1 LVVALLEVPCFQHSP
16 WKTLNSTHLYASF
29 FILYIEA
36 WVWERPSGREDF
48 YVTRDRGSEEEAM
61 HRGVTQNQHSSRAH
75 PFPGRAVSARPSV
88 PDARYF
94 SVLPDSTIDEPAS
107 IARKV
112 LIVSKRAL
120 VQEAL
125 AAFIGTAP
133 DLVVAAHCSSLE
145 EALEIATVAHVD
157 CSVFELR
164 VGEERL
170 TEAYKEFRDLCEV
183 TRVLV
188 LLDGVP
194 PSLTNHVIQSNAHAV
209 LPAAVDGSTVL
220 AAIRCISSGKTWIN
234 LNTLDAEP
242 RDNGAD
248 LHLTYRQMTVLRLI
262 YEGLS
267 NKEISGRI
275 GVSSSSIKATIQQLF
290 KRIGVRSRSQLVR
303 EALQCFPD
311 LLLPSSLNLFT
322 RPPLSPGRSR
332 SNREGAAREAG
343 GVVSGTDEG
352 EAAFSAHSSGV
363 R

>member
-1 LVVALLEVPCFQHSP
+1 MRG
-16 WKTLNSTHLYASF
+16 HLDA
-29 FILYIEA
+29 
-36 WVWERPSGREDF
+36 EDL
-48 YVTRDRGSEEEAM
+48 YVTRSEKESEEEAM
-61 HRGVTQNQHSSRAH
+61 HRGATANQRSSRAH
-75 PFPGRAVSARPSV
+75 PFQGRAVPARPSV
-88 PDARYF
+88 PDSRYF
-94 SVLPDSTIDEPAS
+94 ATLPDSTIDEPAT

-157 CSVFELR
+157 CGVFELR

-170 TEAYKEFRDLCEV
+170 TETYKEFRDLCEV

-322 RPPLSPGRSR
+322 RPPLSPGRNR
-332 SNREGAAREAG
+332 SNREGGAGKEPG

-352 EAAFSAHSSGV
+352 EAAFSAHSGV

>member
-1 LVVALLEVPCFQHSP
+1 
-16 WKTLNSTHLYASF
+16 
-29 FILYIEA
+29 
-36 WVWERPSGREDF
+36 
-48 YVTRDRGSEEEAM
+48 M
-61 HRGVTQNQHSSRAH
+61 HRGATAKQHSSRAH

-88 PDARYF
+88 PDSRYF
-94 SVLPDSTIDEPAS
+94 ATLPDSTIEEPAS

-157 CSVFELR
+157 CAVFELR

-220 AAIRCISSGKTWIN
+220 AAIRCISSGKAWIN
-234 LNTLDAEP
+234 LNTLEAEP

-275 GVSSSSIKATIQQLF
+275 GVSSSSIKASIQQLF

-322 RPPLSPGRSR
+322 RPPLSPGGSR
-332 SNREGAAREAG
+332 SNRDGGAVREAG
-343 GVVSGTDEG
+343 GAVSGTDEG

>member
-1 LVVALLEVPCFQHSP
+1 
-16 WKTLNSTHLYASF
+16 
-29 FILYIEA
+29 
-36 WVWERPSGREDF
+36 
-48 YVTRDRGSEEEAM
+48 
-61 HRGVTQNQHSSRAH
+61 
-75 PFPGRAVSARPSV
+75 
-88 PDARYF
+88 
-94 SVLPDSTIDEPAS
+94 LPDNTIEEPAS

-157 CSVFELR
+157 CAVFELR

-322 RPPLSPGRSR
+322 RPPLSPGRNR
-332 SNREGAAREAG
+332 SNREGGAGKEPG

-352 EAAFSAHSSGV
+352 EAAFSAHSGV

>member
-1 LVVALLEVPCFQHSP
+1 
-16 WKTLNSTHLYASF
+16 
-29 FILYIEA
+29 
-36 WVWERPSGREDF
+36 
-48 YVTRDRGSEEEAM
+48 M
-61 HRGVTQNQHSSRAH
+61 HRGAIANQHNSRAH
-75 PFPGRAVSARPSV
+75 PFPGRVSARPSV
-88 PDARYF
+88 TDSRFFA
-94 SVLPDSTIDEPAS
+94 SLSDSTIDEPAS

-133 DLVVAAHCSSLE
+133 DLEVAAHCSSLE

-157 CSVFELR
+157 CGVFELR

-170 TEAYKEFRDLCEV
+170 TETYKEFRDLCEV

-322 RPPLSPGRSR
+322 RPPLSPGRNR
-332 SNREGAAREAG
+332 SNREGGAGKEPG

-352 EAAFSAHSSGV
+352 EAAFSAHSGV